1 MKRELYNKLIREE
14 IEFLLEKEELLWD
27 EIKEV
32 ACTFEYHSIEDN
44 VDLDRLEI
52 GAINEK
58 RQQIFAIIELI
69 GDLEDLKKEI
79 KNEN

>member
-1 MKRELYNKLIREE
+1 MKKDLYNKLINEE
-14 IEFLLEKEELLWD
+14 INFLLEKEELLWG
-27 EIKEV
+27 EIKEI

-58 RQQIFAIIELI
+58 RQQIFAIIELV
-69 GDLEDLKKEI
+69 GDLERLKKKES
-79 KNEN
+79 E

>member
-1 MKRELYNKLIREE
+1 MKKDLYNKLINEE
-14 IEFLLEKEELLWD
+14 INFLLEKEELLWE
-27 EIKEV
+27 EIKEI

-58 RQQIFAIIELI
+58 RQQIFAIIELV
-69 GDLEDLKKEI
+69 GDLEGLKKEV
-79 KNEN
+79 